1 MASRLCCRVEGL
13 TRPQSTET
21 QGNLGHLESA
31 AGLAGL
37 VKVLI
42 TARHRLLLPSGSF
55 SKWSPKIDA
64 AALNLRVV
72 TEVEPLVLPP
82 ESPAF
87 IGINSF
93 GGLAHGVATRL
104 YWHQQ
109 LRWAGA
115 ERCGSARAAGLQQS
129 RG

>member
-1 MASRLCCRVEGL
+1 MHASLFAHARDNHVYKWCHGCAAGS
-13 TRPQSTET
+13 TRPHSTET

-37 VKVLI
+37 VKVLLM
-42 TARHRLLLPSGSF
+42 ARHRLLLPSGSF

-82 ESPAF
+82 GSPAF

-93 GGLAHGVATRL
+93 GGLRKQTAHTK
-104 YWHQQ
+104 
-109 LRWAGA
+109 
-115 ERCGSARAAGLQQS
+115 
-129 RG
+129 